1 MFSLGLLFFLFLSS
15 MSALPSSSISLEKG
29 PGNLY
34 SLILWVNCSFNTS
47 STHRHAGF
55 NGHWHT
61 GIIDGSDNSCPPRPF
76 APANTHT
83 HTHMPRTITDRPPPI
98 RLLLSAAPCCRCFSG
113 GQGCLFARRPP
124 AADSP
129 CRTTTP
135 PTPSHLNLRRYQLT
149 PRQLQPC
156 LLKGTLPLEIM
167 DGLWQIEGDSISQ
180 TWAQTGARPR
190 ADSC

>member
-34 SLILWVNCSFNTS
+34 SLILWVNCPFNTS

-83 HTHMPRTITDRPPPI
+83 HTRRAPSPTDLHLSVSCYQ
-98 RLLLSAAPCCRCFSG
+98 LL
-113 GQGCLFARRPP
+113 P
-124 AADSP
+124 AAVVFRGVRAVCLLGGP
-129 CRTTTP
+129 
-135 PTPSHLNLRRYQLT
+135 RRLIA
-149 PRQLQPC
+149 RVGLQP
-156 LLKGTLPLEIM
+156 LPPRPILTCAV
-167 DGLWQIEGDSISQ
+167 IS
-180 TWAQTGARPR
+180 WLPGN
-190 ADSC
+190 SNLVS